1 MGSKQGCDIYSARS
15 ITLPGMTPVKTSVC
29 PDWVLSANRE
39 VSPAPVYPVTIMLLD
54 ASHPTQHWVRGAPIA
69 VMPPLNGSEE

>member
-1 MGSKQGCDIYSARS
+1 
-15 ITLPGMTPVKTSVC
+15 MTPNGPVKPSVC

-39 VSPAPVYPVTIMLLD
+39 VPPTPVYPVTIMLLD